1 MAALYLVVYPSA
13 LRAVDAAL
21 PQGGAL
27 VQKSCQ
33 FGHLSAIVHADRTQ
47 AVCTSRRG
55 FASCETLQEHRSQKC
70 RAPRSSC
77 RCASLPLWQPAR
89 PRKKKSSTSKIR
101 LSRSNR
107 PTPENTSK
115 TFGRAS
121 GALSPRPALILSAP
135 QVFATSADN
144 PTARPDRFEVFAPAR
159 YAGRAETPENRSIPC
174 GQLPLS
180 PFWLSPHSAPAR
192 NPRLNPN
199 RFPSPSSLPRPAN
212 TAPDIPERARR
223 GNRQAPVPTP
233 QRAPQHKV
241 RPC

>member
-1 MAALYLVVYPSA
+1 MLPLHFVSGFIALGQF
-13 LRAVDAAL
+13 DAAL
-21 PQGGAL
+21 PQAACLSG
-27 VQKSCQ
+27 KSFQ
-33 FGHLSAIVHADRTQ
+33 FGDLSAIVHAGRTQ
-47 AVCTSRRG
+47 AACILRRG
-55 FASCETLQEHRSQKC
+55 RTRCVTLQEHRSKAC
-70 RAPRSSC
+70 RAPKSFC
-77 RCASLPLWQPAR
+77 RFASLPSWQPALQK
-89 PRKKKSSTSKIR
+89 KKKSSTSMMRPLRSSR
-101 LSRSNR
+101 L
-107 PTPENTSK
+107 TPENTSK

-135 QVFATSADN
+135 KVFATSADN

-159 YAGRAETPENRSIPC
+159 YAGQAETPENRSIPC

>member
-1 MAALYLVVYPSA
+1 MDHLYLVVYPSVA
-13 LRAVDAAL
+13 PAADAAMS
-21 PQGGAL
+21 QRRAL
-27 VQKSCQ
+27 AQKSCQ

-70 RAPRSSC
+70 RAPRSFC
-77 RCASLPLWQPAR
+77 RFASLPLWQPAQ

-101 LSRSNR
+101 RSRLSR
-107 PTPENTSK
+107 PTRVNTSK
-115 TFGRAS
+115 TFGRAF
-121 GALSPRPALILSAP
+121 GALWPRPALILSAA
-135 QVFATSADN
+135 QLSVASADN
-144 PTARPDRFEVFAPAR
+144 PAHRLDRFEVFASAR